1 MNYIAIIIA
10 TLLALS
16 LTLNGLLWVRVKQL
30 TAEVDR
36 VRGGVAITREELEQ
50 LRNRLERLRGVTR

>member
-1 MNYIAIIIA
+1 MDFLAIVIG

-50 LRNRLERLRGVTR
+50 LRNRLERLRGATR